1 MRTCTVIAI
10 VAGFIA
16 LTGCATSAKSDAIA
30 PPEELSPVGK
40 KVWVLYAKAFSNRT
54 YSRYVAALMD
64 VPGQEEPTTPSMI
77 RDVIKSLP
85 ALPAINRIVDFF
97 SEAPR
102 EFEDDSEYWYERWVF
117 WNSWGATR
125 TNLRRA
131 SKERRGEIERLT
143 EEKFTEIA
151 GHYVPAAAVRAEKAL
166 VRSGED
172 DASLA
177 EAVRLADSLSDLDPG
192 NGYSLFL
199 KLDLAV
205 RQDDPSLARDYLH
218 LAAQAPRFEYPAT
231 TAYKALIRHWVE
243 LHEEIPD
250 GLMAYYFA
258 HSSNAGIYWSGRF
271 VKYLATEEGDDVQF
285 MSDLPDLRKLVVRVG
300 TGKPWGP
307 PVQRLAMAVSL
318 SRLHERALKAY
329 VRAGNVDAIESKA
342 PRLGCKL
349 PQRILHKACDFAG
362 WASSLDELL
371 RVQTGKSWAD
381 TVSLSS
387 YLRLSEFGLTDK
399 WQRDIG
405 NYMAE
410 EYPPLYPEGNSAE
423 PPAHTP

>member
-1 MRTCTVIAI
+1 MTARRAAVIVLI
-10 VAGFIA
+10 SLLSFV
-16 LTGCATSAKSDAIA
+16 GCAKKQDTA
-30 PPEELSPVGK
+30 PPPELSPVGK
-40 KVWVLYAKAFSNRT
+40 EVWELYADALSH
-54 YSRYVAALMD
+54 RYITNCLWTVMA
-64 VPGQEEPTTPSMI
+64 VSEREEEP
-77 RDVIKSLP
+77 VLP
-85 ALPAINRIVDFF
+85 VALEVVRGFPAAWGMVKFF
-97 SEAPR
+97 SEAPER
-102 EFEDDSEYWYERWVF
+102 FQDDPEHWFERWVF
-117 WNSWGATR
+117 WRAWGK
-125 TNLRRA
+125 LFVHFPGVD
-131 SKERRGEIERLT
+131 EERLGYIKRVT
-143 EEKFTEIA
+143 NERFAEIA
-151 GHYVPAAAVRAEKAL
+151 DSYAPAAAVKAQL
-166 VRSGED
+166 LLARSSEEP
-172 DASLA
+172 DALGGVLRCADLLTSL
-177 EAVRLADSLSDLDPG
+177 DSG
-192 NGYSLFL
+192 NGFAYIFNLSV
-199 KLDLAV
+199 AI
-205 RQDDPSLARDYLH
+205 RRGQRSLARDYLH